1 MDAEGAGFL
10 MILRIVL
17 FVVSMGLCLAQAPAG
32 TDELVADV
40 LRDWNVPGLA
50 LGVVRNGAVVH
61 QKGYGLRD
69 VDKKLPV
76 TEGTS
81 FLYGSITKSLT
92 VLLLQTLAAE
102 GKVDWDAPVRDQLP
116 GFKLS
121 DPVASE
127 RATPRDLVSHRT
139 GIPRHDG
146 LWVVPE
152 PPTQEE
158 MLARLRFLPASADF
172 RTTYQ
177 YNNLMFVTAGMLGAR
192 AGGGAWEALLRKRVL
207 EPLELGELAATYGE
221 VKGRAE
227 LAVAY
232 TQTGGAYRAVRAS
245 PRRLDVIAP
254 AGAAAG
260 TIGALTKYLL
270 VHMNAGKV
278 NGRQALPAAYF
289 ATMRTP
295 LTPMPVTGADSPF
308 SAAQAYG
315 MGLFIGRYQ
324 GRTMIYH
331 TGTISGYHA
340 MMWWMPEEKLGVTV
354 VLNRVERAAPHIL
367 ALTLADRMLGLAATD
382 WSAVYK
388 KAVRPPVEPAK
399 PVSGTQPGH
408 PLAHYA
414 GEYFHGGYGRVSV
427 TENGGVLAFVL
438 AGEKS
443 ELKHFHYDSF
453 LAGTERVTFHTDSEG
468 VVHSVE
474 MRLEPAVPP
483 IVFVR
488 KR

>member
-1 MDAEGAGFL
+1 M
-10 MILRIVL
+10 MTSRMVL

-40 LRDWNVPGLA
+40 IRDWKVPGLA

-61 QKGYGLRD
+61 LKGYGLRD

-76 TEGTS
+76 TVGTS
-81 FLYGSITKSLT
+81 FLFGSITKSLT

-139 GIPRHDG
+139 GMPRHDG
-146 LWVVPE
+146 LWVVQE
-152 PPTQEE
+152 PPTQAEL
-158 MLARLRFLPASADF
+158 LARLRFLPASADF

-177 YNNLMFVTAGMLGAR
+177 YNNLMFVAAGMLGAHV
-192 AGGGAWEALLRKRVL
+192 GGGAWEALLRKRVL
-207 EPLELGELAATYGE
+207 EPLELGEIAANYEE

-227 LAVAY
+227 LAVSY
-232 TQTGGAYRAVRAS
+232 TQTGDGYRAVGAT
-245 PRRLDVIAP
+245 PRRLEVIAP

-260 TIGALTKYLL
+260 TIGALTEYLRA
-270 VHMNAGKV
+270 HMNSGKV

-289 ATMRTP
+289 AAMRTP
-295 LTPMPVTGADSPF
+295 LTPMPETGADSPF

-324 GRTMIYH
+324 GRTMVYH
-331 TGTISGYHA
+331 TGTINGYHA

-354 VLNRVERAAPHIL
+354 LLNRVERAAPHIL
-367 ALTLADRMLGLAATD
+367 ALTLADRMLGLAGTD
-382 WSAVYK
+382 WNAVYR
-388 KAVRPPVEPAK
+388 KAVRPPAAPAK
-399 PVSGTQPGH
+399 PVSGTRPGH
-408 PLAHYA
+408 PLGHYA
-414 GEYFHGGYGRVSV
+414 GAYFHGGYGRVSV
-427 TENGGVLAFVL
+427 TESGGVLTLVR
-438 AGEKS
+438 AGDRS

-453 LAGTERVTFHTDSEG
+453 LTGTERVTFHTDSEG
-468 VVHSVE
+468 VVSSLE

-488 KR
+488 QR